1 MFNFSHFSK
10 INSFCALSIYTVKY
24 SDCDTEP
31 RCMDISAEV
40 KIASSMKRKVDKADV
55 LFSFKG
61 TEEVGVAFSKAH
73 REIETQLPLM

>member
-1 MFNFSHFSK
+1 
-10 INSFCALSIYTVKY
+10 
-24 SDCDTEP
+24 
-31 RCMDISAEV
+31 MDISAEV